1 MVSSGLRQSGH
12 KMIWWLILTI
22 IITDVNFTA
31 EDNSLSRSAYFIKRQ
46 AGHVVERFES
56 PNFMSCSQSCLKKS
70 WCSSTNF
77 KAASKEGDEG
87 TCELIKYEI
96 NSSKEETKL
105 IDLPG
110 VASSVCLKVGE
121 H

>member
-1 MVSSGLRQSGH
+1 
-12 KMIWWLILTI
+12 MIWWLILTI

-31 EDNSLSRSAYFIKRQ
+31 EDNSLSRSAYFITRENKRL

-56 PNFMSCSQSCLKKS
+56 PNFMSCSQSCLRNS

-110 VASSVCLKVGE
+110 VASSVLLKVGE